1 MANVPFSPD
10 ELVADGFHVGTT
22 SMSFGG
28 PAPKLKTPITPR
40 ENINHMLARDG
51 EQMWIPGFTDF
62 MGLES
67 RVNKDHIARA
77 EVIDCGAPLAL
88 EEKGGPDMFG
98 IEWVFVPLVGGSMV
112 KPGKPALE
120 DVNDW
125 PNVIQFPDVE
135 AMDWAACKELN
146 APLNATERAFHV
158 TFQNGFFERLISF
171 MDFEGAAMA
180 IIDEDQKDAIHALF
194 AKLCDLYEAM
204 ITKYMEC
211 VNIDGVCMHDDWGSQ
226 RAPFFSV
233 ATCREMVMPYI
244 KRMADFCH
252 SKGLWFE
259 QHSCGK
265 NEPLAECMVEAG
277 VDIWFPQAMNDV
289 DMLIDKYGDKMVF
302 SVAPPVV
309 TEETSDEEVD
319 KLARE
324 FVAKYANKQKPIVLF
339 AFRADPRFTNAV
351 YRYSRE
357 AFNEQ

>member
-1 MANVPFSPD
+1 MANIPFDPK
-10 ELVADGFHVGTT
+10 ELEVTGEHIGTT

-28 PAPKLKTPITPR
+28 PAPKLNTPITPR
-40 ENINHMLARDG
+40 ENIKHMLARDG
-51 EQMWIPGFTDF
+51 EMMWIPGFGDF
-62 MGLES
+62 LGLES

-77 EVIDCGAPLAL
+77 EVIDCGEPLPL

-98 IEWVFVPLVGGSMV
+98 IEWVFVPQVGGSMV
-112 KPGKPALE
+112 KPGAPTLT

-125 PNVIQFPDVE
+125 PEVIKFPDVE

-146 APLNATERAFHV
+146 APLNQTERSFHV

-180 IIDEDQKDAIHALF
+180 IIDDDQKDAIHALF
-194 AKLCDLYEAM
+194 TKLCELYEAM

-211 VNIDGVCMHDDWGSQ
+211 VNIEGVCIHDDWGSQ

-233 ATCREMVMPYI
+233 ATCREMVAPYI

-265 NEPLAECMVEAG
+265 NEPLCEVMVESG
-277 VDIWFPQAMNDV
+277 VDIWFPQAMNDI
-289 DMLIDKYGDKMVF
+289 DMLIEKYGDKIVLSVTPPM
-302 SVAPPVV
+302 VAP
-309 TEETSDEEVD
+309 ETSDEEVD
-319 KLARE
+319 ALAKAFAE
-324 FVAKYANKQKPIVLF
+324 KYASHERPVVMF
-339 AFRADPRFTNAV
+339 AFMSDPRFTSAV
-351 YRYSRE
+351 YKYSRE
-357 AFNEQ
+357 ILAK